1 MFVKIKEGFILKEM
15 AGSWVVVPVGENMV
29 NFQMMITLNESG
41 AFLWKELLT
50 EKTEQKLIV
59 ALLSEYDTDEATAE
73 ADVKEFLQSLADKG
87 VLEG

>member
-15 AGSWVVVPVGENMV
+15 AGSWVVVPVGDNMV

-50 EKTEQKLIV
+50 EKTERELV
-59 ALLSEYDTDEATAE
+59 AALLSEYDTDEATAE

-87 VLEG
+87 VLEE